1 MEAGKSKHWV
11 LLAAGSTGWVDYRD
25 QANVCHA
32 YQVMHQNGIPD
43 EQIVV
48 MMYDDI
54 ANNKQNPDKGKIIN
68 VPNGPNVYTGVPKD
82 YTGADVSAKNFLA
95 ALRGDSTAVKKK
107 VIQSGKNDTVFIYL
121 SDHGGHGVFH
131 FPNSTLYAD
140 DLIKTVTA
148 MSKAGKFSQMVIYI
162 EACRSGSMVD
172 QLKDSNVYAVSSCR
186 PDELSYGC
194 YMDKRLKTCLSDIFC
209 AYWLQHTETVK
220 LTTTSF
226 GDQFVYLNK
235 NVSEAARLAQVS
247 QTPCNYGDMNIS
259 KIMLSE
265 VLCKSPAPVTRARP
279 VPPTDFTVTDLIDT
293 IEIPLQIKKIM
304 ITNEKDPEK
313 KKILERQYDDLVR
326 KRKTMD
332 EALQKIAE
340 QLKAPQTLREKR
352 EVTRTYELKVVAEHF
367 KNNLFSWEKEP
378 HVVTHLHLQVL
389 VNLCESGLK
398 VESINEAITR
408 VSKEISF

>member
-11 LLAAGSTGWVDYRD
+11 LLAAGSTGWEDYSH
-25 QANVCHA
+25 QASVCHA

-43 EQIVV
+43 DQIVV

-95 ALRGDSTAVKKK
+95 ALRGDSTAVEKK

-162 EACRSGSMVD
+162 EACHSGSMLD
-172 QLKDSNVYAVSSCR
+172 QLKDSNVYAVAACK
-186 PDELSYGC
+186 PDESSYGC
-194 YMDKRLKTCLSDIFC
+194 YDNKRLNTCLSDVFT

-220 LTTTSF
+220 LNTTSF

-235 NVSEAARLAQVS
+235 KVSEAARLAEVS
-247 QTPCNYGDMNIS
+247 QTPCNYGNMNIS
-259 KIMLSE
+259 KVMLSE
-265 VLCKSPAPVTRARP
+265 LLCESPTPVLRAPVTRARP
-279 VPPTDFTVTDLIDT
+279 
-293 IEIPLQIKKIM
+293 IPLLIKKNR

-313 KKILERQYDDLVR
+313 KKILERQYDDLIR

-332 EALQKIAE
+332 EALQKIAKR
-340 QLKAPQTLREKR
+340 LKAPQTLREKR

-367 KNNLFSWEKEP
+367 KNNLFNWEKEP

>member
-1 MEAGKSKHWV
+1 MAAGKSKHWV
-11 LLAAGSTGWVDYRD
+11 LLAAGSTDWENYRH
-25 QANVCHA
+25 QAIVCHA

-54 ANNKQNPDKGKIIN
+54 ANHKDNPDKGKIIN
-68 VPNGPNVYTGVPKD
+68 VPKGPNVYPGVPKD
-82 YTGADVSAKNFLA
+82 YTGADVTADNFLA
-95 ALRGDSTAVKKK
+95 VLRGDSSAVKKTGAKK

-131 FPNSTLYAD
+131 FPNSTLYAH
-140 DLIKTVTA
+140 DLINTVTA

-162 EACRSGSMVD
+162 EACHSGSMLD

-186 PDELSYGC
+186 PDESGYAHF
-194 YMDKRLKTCLSDIFC
+194 YDQRLNAWISGVFG
-209 AYWLQHTETVK
+209 ANWLQHTEIVK
-220 LTTTSF
+220 LSTTSF
-226 GDQFVYLNK
+226 GDQFSFIKK
-235 NVSEAARLAQVS
+235 NVIAIVQRFGES
-247 QTPCNYGDMNIS
+247 QTPCNYGDM
-259 KIMLSE
+259 
-265 VLCKSPAPVTRARP
+265 
-279 VPPTDFTVTDLIDT
+279 
-293 IEIPLQIKKIM
+293 
-304 ITNEKDPEK
+304 
-313 KKILERQYDDLVR
+313 

-367 KNNLFSWEKEP
+367 KNNLFNWEKEP